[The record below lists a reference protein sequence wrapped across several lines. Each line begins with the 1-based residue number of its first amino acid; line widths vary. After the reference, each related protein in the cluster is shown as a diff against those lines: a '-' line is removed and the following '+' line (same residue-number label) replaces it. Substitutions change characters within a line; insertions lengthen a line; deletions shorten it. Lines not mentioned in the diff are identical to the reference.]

1 MIKKLLLLSFLT
13 ILTLP
18 AMADEVNINMTP
30 ANKFSG
36 MTNKSNFKVPPL
48 SASDLQY
55 EEGMVGMDDEGEIN
69 FSHRPVSARQIVNQ
83 DPDAVRRAPMN
94 YSNFPQN
101 YDSSNSML
109 MMQGGMGGMFAPMG
123 F

>member
-1 MIKKLLLLSFLT
+1 MIKNLMILSIIAFL
-13 ILTLP
+13 ILP
-18 AMADEVNINMTP
+18 AMADEVNVNMTP

-55 EEGMVGMDDEGEIN
+55 EEGMAEMGEDGKIN

-83 DPDAVRRAPMN
+83 NPDAVRNAPMN

-109 MMQGGMGGMFAPMG
+109 MMPGGMSGMFAPMG